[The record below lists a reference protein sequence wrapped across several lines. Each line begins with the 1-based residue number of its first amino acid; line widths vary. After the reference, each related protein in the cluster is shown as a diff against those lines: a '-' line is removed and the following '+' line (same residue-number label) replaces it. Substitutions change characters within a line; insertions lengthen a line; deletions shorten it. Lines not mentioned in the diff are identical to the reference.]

1 MSRTLVVMIALVA
14 VLSVAVILRW
24 QRDLIIPRICP
35 REMLFLDGIEERR
48 RVHGRGLNAFLRHR
62 STWLGFIAY
71 AVGLTVL
78 SLGLAGLTIAVSRVG
93 QWSGTGVKLAAIL
106 CAVIPLHLIPL
117 MYVRYREWMRV
128 FLRQYLNDHGIPVCQ
143 GCGYDLRGQ
152 VHPRCPECGREFT
165 LRDPGIEGAHPV
177 NGGG

>member
-14 VLSVAVILRW
+14 VLPVAVILRW
-24 QRDLIIPRICP
+24 QRDVIIRWICP
-35 REMLFLDGIEERR
+35 SEMLFLDTAEARY

-62 STWLGFIAY
+62 RTWIAFIAY

-78 SLGLAGLTIAVSRVG
+78 SLGLAELTIAVSRVG

-128 FLRQYLNDHGIPVCQ
+128 FLRQYLNDQGIPVCR

-152 VHPRCPECGREFT
+152 TNARCPECGWEFRLRE
-165 LRDPGIEGAHPV
+165 PGIEGAHPV

>member
-14 VLSVAVILRW
+14 VLPVAVILRW

-48 RVHGRGLNAFLRHR
+48 RVHGRGVNAFLRHR

-106 CAVIPLHLIPL
+106 CAVIPLHL
-117 MYVRYREWMRV
+117 
-128 FLRQYLNDHGIPVCQ
+128 
-143 GCGYDLRGQ
+143 
-152 VHPRCPECGREFT
+152 VHPGFPGCFSCCNGRSIKPCRTAVYNRERNETPEKSGASGNF
-165 LRDPGIEGAHPV
+165 GIARRKTPR
-177 NGGG
+177 